1 VCETVGAINES
12 STHVEGKKMG
22 LLPCLKLLWFEKNQ
36 SIKLGE

>member
-1 VCETVGAINES
+1 VGAINES

>member
-1 VCETVGAINES
+1 MKVQRTSKA
-12 STHVEGKKMG
+12 KKMG